1 MMPVYILPATAIV
14 LFIITAVLCAVCHSM
29 KRKKKRFPPAAQATG
44 GISFLMMFILVIT
57 AIAETRSF
65 TPTGQL
71 SSKKMFSDMT
81 EVDAF
86 YVIVNDDKRAK
97 ALTKEEKET
106 LLAQYVKK
114 GDDRLY
120 IKYKD
125 SLYNTKKIKAGSIS
139 EVLADSDLSKDKVRI
154 TRYLVKE
161 SDGALWRYAVRYTVT
176 FGE

>member
-1 MMPVYILPATAIV
+1 MMPVYILPAAAMV
-14 LFIITAVLCAVCHSM
+14 LFIITAVLCAVCHLM

-44 GISFLMMFILVIT
+44 GISFLMMLILVIT
-57 AIAETRSF
+57 AITEARSF
-65 TPTGQL
+65 TPTDVL
-71 SSKKMFSDMT
+71 SSKKIFSDMT
-81 EVDAF
+81 DVDAF
-86 YVIVNDDKRAK
+86 YVIVNDDKRVK

-106 LLAQYVKK
+106 LLAQYVKA

-120 IKYKD
+120 IRYKD

-139 EVLADSDLSKDKVRI
+139 EVLADSGLSKHKVRI